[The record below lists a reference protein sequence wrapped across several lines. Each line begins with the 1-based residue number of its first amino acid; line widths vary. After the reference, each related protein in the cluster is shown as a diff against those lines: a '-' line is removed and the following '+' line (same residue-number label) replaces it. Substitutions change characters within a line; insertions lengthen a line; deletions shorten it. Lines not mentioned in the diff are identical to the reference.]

1 MGLGML
7 TYMQELHIHKIK
19 KKKKEFYDQ
28 SRRGQRPLKVGT
40 QFTVTC
46 II

>member
-19 KKKKEFYDQ
+19 KKKKKNSMTNPEEVKDH
-28 SRRGQRPLKVGT
+28 SK
-40 QFTVTC
+40 
-46 II
+46 